1 MPRASINGVNICY
14 QVKGRGEPLV
24 LIQGLGSPGS
34 GWFFQCR
41 AFSRFY
47 KVIVLDS
54 RGAGRSSKPG
64 AQYSV
69 RTMADD
75 VIGLMDH
82 LGIDKA
88 HILGA
93 SMGGMIAQEIA
104 ISYPQRV
111 KKLVLACTIAD
122 ASGVDDAAMMQRSL
136 GLGDGASEADMG
148 SMDARLMGKVMGT
161 VTALSFNRRMYRTFF
176 VPVAKLY
183 FRYGRIAE
191 GVLGQLRSVASHST
205 LDRLSQIKAP
215 TLVIAGTDDKIMPPQ
230 SSDIL
235 AKNIPGAK
243 QIKIEGGSHSFFI
256 EMHGRFNREVLE
268 FLKG

>member
-14 QVKGRGEPLV
+14 QASGRGEPLV

-34 GWFFQCR
+34 AWFFQQR
-41 AFSRFY
+41 AFAKSY
-47 KVIVLDS
+47 KVIVLDN

-64 AQYSV
+64 KQYSV

-75 VIGLMDH
+75 VIGLLDH

-104 ISYPQRV
+104 INYPQRV

-122 ASGVDDAAMMQRSL
+122 TSGIDDAAMMQKSL
-136 GLGDGASEADMG
+136 GLGDGVSETDME
-148 SMDARLMGKVMGT
+148 SLDARTMGRFMGT
-161 VTALSFNRRMYRTFF
+161 VTASSFNRRMYRAFF
-176 VPVAKLY
+176 VPVSKLY
-183 FRYGRIAE
+183 FRYGGIAE
-191 GVLGQLRSVASHST
+191 GVLGQLRSIISHNT
-205 LDRLSQIKAP
+205 LERLGQIKAQ
-215 TLVIAGTDDKIMPPQ
+215 TLVIVGTDDKIFPPQ
-230 SSDIL
+230 LSDIL
-235 AKNIPGAK
+235 AQNISGARLVRV
-243 QIKIEGGSHSFFI
+243 EGGSHSFFI

>member
-1 MPRASINGVNICY
+1 MPRASINGINVCY
-14 QVKGRGEPLV
+14 QVRGSGEPLV

-41 AFSRFY
+41 AFSKFY
-47 KVIVLDS
+47 TVIVLDN
-54 RGAGRSSKPG
+54 RGAGRSSKPD

-104 ISYPQRV
+104 INYPQRV
-111 KKLVLACTIAD
+111 KKLILACTTA
-122 ASGVDDAAMMQRSL
+122 GVDDAEMRMLMQRSI

-148 SMDARLMGKVMGT
+148 SLDARTMGRIMGT
-161 VTALSFNRRMYRTFF
+161 VTDLAFNRRMYRAVFI
-176 VPVAKLY
+176 PAAKLY

-191 GVLGQLRSVASHST
+191 GVLGQLRSISSHST
-205 LDRLSQIKAP
+205 LERLGQVKAP
-215 TLVIAGTDDKIMPPQ
+215 TLVIGGTDDKILPPQ

-235 AKNIPGAK
+235 AKNIAGSK
-243 QIKIEGGSHSFFI
+243 QVRVAGGSHSFFI

>member
-1 MPRASINGVNICY
+1 MPRANINGIDINYSVS
-14 QVKGRGEPLV
+14 GHGEPLV

-34 GWFFQCR
+34 AWFFQLR

-47 KVIVLDS
+47 KVIILDN

-64 AQYSV
+64 GQYSV
-69 RTMADD
+69 KTMADD

-111 KKLVLACTIAD
+111 KKLVLACTTA
-122 ASGVDDAAMMQRSL
+122 GVDDADMRLMMQSSI

-148 SMDARLMGKVMGT
+148 SLDARVMGKVMGT
-161 VTALSFNRRMYRTFF
+161 VTALSFNRRMYRMFF
-176 VPVAKLY
+176 IPAAKLY
-183 FRYGRIAE
+183 FRYGGIAA
-191 GVLGQLRSVASHST
+191 GVLCQLRSVASHST
-205 LDRLSQIKAP
+205 MDRLGQIKAP
-215 TLVIAGTDDKIMPPQ
+215 TLVIAGTDDKIIPPQ

-235 AKNIPGAK
+235 SKNIPGAK
-243 QIKIEGGSHSFFI
+243 LVRVEGGSHSFFM

>member
-14 QVKGRGEPLV
+14 QVSGHGEPLV

-34 GWFFQCR
+34 GWFFQQR
-41 AFSRFY
+41 AFGKSYR
-47 KVIVLDS
+47 VIVLDN

-64 AQYSV
+64 EQYTV
-69 RTMADD
+69 KTMADD

-88 HILGA
+88 HIIGA

-104 ISYPQRV
+104 INYPQRV
-111 KKLVLACTIAD
+111 KKLVLACTTAGI
-122 ASGVDDAAMMQRSL
+122 DDAEMRMLAQRSI

-148 SMDARLMGKVMGT
+148 SLDARMMGKMMGT
-161 VTALSFNRRMYRTFF
+161 VTASSFNRKIYRTFF

-183 FRYGRIAE
+183 FRYGGIAA

-205 LDRLSQIKAP
+205 LGRLNQIKAP
-215 TLVIAGTDDKIMPPQ
+215 TLVIAGTGDKLMPPQ

-243 QIKIEGGSHSFFI
+243 LVKLEGGSHSFFI
-256 EMHGRFNREVLE
+256 EMHGRFNREVFE

>member
-1 MPRASINGVNICY
+1 MPRASVNGIDIYY
-14 QVKGRGEPLV
+14 QVRGRGEPLV
-24 LIQGLGSPGS
+24 LIQGMGSPGS
-34 GWFFQCR
+34 GWFFQYS
-41 AFSRFY
+41 AFARSY

-64 AQYSV
+64 EQYSIK
-69 RTMADD
+69 TMADD

-82 LGIDKA
+82 LGVDKA

-104 ISYPQRV
+104 INYPQRV
-111 KKLVLACTIAD
+111 HKLVLACTTA
-122 ASGVDDAAMMQRSL
+122 GVDDAGMRMMMQRSI

-148 SMDARLMGKVMGT
+148 SMDARMMGKVMGT

-176 VPVAKLY
+176 IPAAKLY

-205 LDRLSQIKAP
+205 LDRLGQIKAP
-215 TLVIAGTDDKIMPPQ
+215 TLVIAGTEDKIIPPQ

-235 AKNIPGAK
+235 AKNIAGAK
-243 QIKIEGGSHSFFI
+243 QVKVEGGSHSFFI